1 MEQRLGPLAA
11 LKGAI
16 LMTGSSYATYALG
29 LLVGA
34 LIARHLA
41 PDDYGRYAYVVW
53 LSGIMVMAGNNGLPT
68 TAIRFIAEAL
78 GLGAPGLAR
87 TVRSWLYR
95 RQLAGLL
102 LLLVLFLV
110 AVPALL
116 PAGWSSA
123 TWIFIAAVVV
133 STAGKAL
140 YLLEISI
147 AKGHGRFG
155 VEATAS
161 VAAGFASAASVL
173 VLFHLDAGLHAYLAL
188 FAAICIL
195 HLVIAAWLSRH
206 GQSVTHGSAMDA
218 GFSERLRKHLVWT
231 IVLTLVGAFG
241 GTSVAIYLLNL
252 LGNSAEVGFFVIA
265 AALARGAIDLV
276 ASGLTSVL
284 MPVMGHAFGAGGKE
298 RVGVILCDSLRY
310 LQFLGL
316 LAAGVGCYW
325 AEAVIILLYGEAYSP
340 SVPLLRWMLLGAGV
354 ALGESAIGA
363 LLSTTDNQ
371 RLRATV
377 ATSYLVVSIV
387 ASGVLI
393 PLYGLTGAVIACT
406 GVRLLLYAIGLVVVV
421 RVLDVRLPWRSL
433 GKTLLAALVAAVAAS
448 PALSAWPGPLGGIV
462 AGMAY
467 GLLILLASRYLGVW
481 QEKDIRMVVSLGS
494 QYPRLLGW
502 TRTYLDRWIAA
513 FER

>member
-1 MEQRLGPLAA
+1 
-11 LKGAI
+11 
-16 LMTGSSYATYALG
+16 
-29 LLVGA
+29 
-34 LIARHLA
+34 
-41 PDDYGRYAYVVW
+41 
-53 LSGIMVMAGNNGLPT
+53 
-68 TAIRFIAEAL
+68 
-78 GLGAPGLAR
+78 
-87 TVRSWLYR
+87 
-95 RQLAGLL
+95 
-102 LLLVLFLV
+102 
-110 AVPALL
+110 
-116 PAGWSSA
+116 
-123 TWIFIAAVVV
+123 
-133 STAGKAL
+133 
-140 YLLEISI
+140 
-147 AKGHGRFG
+147 
-155 VEATAS
+155 
-161 VAAGFASAASVL
+161 
-173 VLFHLDAGLHAYLAL
+173 
-188 FAAICIL
+188 
-195 HLVIAAWLSRH
+195 
-206 GQSVTHGSAMDA
+206 
-218 GFSERLRKHLVWT
+218 
-231 IVLTLVGAFG
+231 VLTLVGAFG